1 MPVPPPLPSS
11 VPTTVY
17 INNIRNNQ
25 MASQN
30 PSSVPT
36 VIPNALPPLNN
47 SINNST
53 PQWLP
58 YNGGAGAGV
67 SQIVAGSGITVT
79 PTSGIGAVT
88 VASSPASAYTVG
100 MIMMWNSLVGIPT
113 GWTACDGSVV
123 NGYTTP
129 NLTNRF
135 VVQTGGTGTAYPT
148 IGLTGGNGSVALTLD
163 MLPDHTHGLQGQLN
177 AQNLVTGTNTG
188 FSSINPGGTSTSPSA
203 PWVGG
208 TAVPTLPP
216 YYSLLYIIYVGV
228 AP

>member
-30 PSSVPT
+30 PSTVPT

-58 YNGGAGAGV
+58 YNGGAGTGV
-67 SQIVAGSGITVT
+67 SQIVAGSGISIT
-79 PTSGIGAVT
+79 PTSGVGAVT
-88 VASSPASAYTVG
+88 VATVAASPFVQG
-100 MIMMWNSLVGIPT
+100 MVMLWDKVVSIPT
-113 GWTACDGSVV
+113 GWAAANGQVA

-129 NLTNRF
+129 NLANVF
-135 VVQTGGTGTAYPT
+135 VVGTGATYPT
-148 IGLTGGNGSVALTLD
+148 VGLGGGAASVSLSIN
-163 MLPDHTHGLQGQLN
+163 MIPDHTHGGVGLATESAPNNPPAFSYASTSGN
-177 AQNLVTGTNTG
+177 TTGI
-188 FSSINPGGTSTSPSA
+188 SNPGYT
-203 PWVGG
+203 GG
-208 TAVPTLPP
+208 VPVPTLPP
-216 YYSLLYIIYVGV
+216 YYSMQYICYVGV